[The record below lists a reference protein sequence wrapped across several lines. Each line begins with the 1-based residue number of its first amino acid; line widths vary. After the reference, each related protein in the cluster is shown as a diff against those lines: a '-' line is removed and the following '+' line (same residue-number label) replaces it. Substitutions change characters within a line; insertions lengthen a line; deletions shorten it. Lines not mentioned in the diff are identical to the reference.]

1 LKKED
6 MTEHIGA
13 KLGVVV
19 MTELLGNASW
29 QSC

>member
-1 LKKED
+1 VKKED

-19 MTELLGNASW
+19 KKELLGNASW
-29 QSC
+29 Q